1 MFETSSLLWGILF
14 GSVGAGY
21 MIYGKKQ
28 QHIWALISGMSL
40 SVLPYCST
48 NLAVLIPGGAAL
60 LALPY
65 LMR

>member
-1 MFETSSLLWGILF
+1 MMDSASLLWGILF

-28 QHIWALISGMSL
+28 HHIWALISGLAL
-40 SVLPYCST
+40 SMLPYAST
-48 NLAVLIPGGAAL
+48 SASVLIPGGAAL

-65 LMR
+65 LMK